1 MLQYKIKNYLKLINE
16 AFGKISLCR
25 NISVYKLSKEE
36 LCKLEIFD
44 INPKNELQNV
54 KNKEVMYKL
63 NLQEGTPILYYSNII
78 FYENFNKTLPLGM
91 NLSTQILLDIDKLEF
106 ELIKES
112 EFNINI
118 QKNQFD
124 FEIKKVKVKEYNVKG
139 KNKEWYGE
147 YMLKILYRG
156 KIIVDFSYTIY
167 NKKKENSLLNFLS
180 FY

>member
-1 MLQYKIKNYLKLINE
+1 M
-16 AFGKISLCR
+16 
-25 NISVYKLSKEE
+25 
-36 LCKLEIFD
+36 
-44 INPKNELQNV
+44 

-139 KNKEWYGE
+139 KNKE
-147 YMLKILYRG
+147 
-156 KIIVDFSYTIY
+156 
-167 NKKKENSLLNFLS
+167 
-180 FY
+180 